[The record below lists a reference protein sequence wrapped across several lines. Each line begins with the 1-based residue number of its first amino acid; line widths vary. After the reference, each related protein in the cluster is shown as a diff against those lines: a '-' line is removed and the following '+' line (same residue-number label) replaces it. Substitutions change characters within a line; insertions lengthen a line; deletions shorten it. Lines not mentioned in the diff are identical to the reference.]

1 MTISTYRPKGVQ
13 PIIDAGQRIAQS
25 IRRLGHMLAFFVEA
39 IASIPNA
46 LRYYSKEFFRL
57 LADVTWGNGSLVTG
71 GGTVGVAAVLGAT
84 IGALIGIEAYNLL
97 NIIGLGPATGFISSL
112 VSTRELAPVMAAL
125 AFAMQAGC
133 RFTAQL
139 GAQRIN
145 EEIDALDAL
154 AIRPIPYLV
163 TTRLLAS
170 TVAVVPL
177 YLLCL
182 VISYIT

>member
-13 PIIDAGQRIAQS
+13 PIIDAGRRIAQS

-97 NIIGLGPATGFISSL
+97 NIIGLGPATDLFLPWSRR
-112 VSTRELAPVMAAL
+112 VSW
-125 AFAMQAGC
+125 
-133 RFTAQL
+133 
-139 GAQRIN
+139 
-145 EEIDALDAL
+145 
-154 AIRPIPYLV
+154 
-163 TTRLLAS
+163 RL
-170 TVAVVPL
+170 
-177 YLLCL
+177 
-182 VISYIT
+182 

>member
-97 NIIGLGPATGFISSL
+97 NIIGLGPATGFISSPGTVRPQPTQL
-112 VSTRELAPVMAAL
+112 RPSVAGTEPGRERATPLHGGITSQWPRQLRMTKRPAA
-125 AFAMQAGC
+125 AWSG
-133 RFTAQL
+133 
-139 GAQRIN
+139 
-145 EEIDALDAL
+145 
-154 AIRPIPYLV
+154 
-163 TTRLLAS
+163 AS
-170 TVAVVPL
+170 TPL
-177 YLLCL
+177 LTR
-182 VISYIT
+182 SR